1 MILVHCHRFF
11 EALILAI
18 DIKNHSSIKITLFSL
33 QQLQCTYICKLD
45 ICKSCIYLM
54 FGSLMHVSY

>member
-45 ICKSCIYLM
+45 ICK
-54 FGSLMHVSY
+54 